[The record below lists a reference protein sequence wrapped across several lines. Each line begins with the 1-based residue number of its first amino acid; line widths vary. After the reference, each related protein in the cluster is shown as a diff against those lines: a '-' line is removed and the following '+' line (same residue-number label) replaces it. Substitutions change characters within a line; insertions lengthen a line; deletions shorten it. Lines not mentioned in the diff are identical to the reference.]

1 MNNVRYRLGNNLATR
16 LEELEKILN
25 EPLPYNDYCYPISD
39 GDAFF
44 RRSVQYEN
52 AIAGDSDVK
61 LAECLWENLANSE
74 VFEIEGLITQ
84 KTHFIQVFFKMKSM
98 KIYLARVKRS
108 ASSTDISILRAL
120 SIWFTMSAKI
130 QNYLMTKHFMITNCV
145 LILLTRRIKSC

>member
-1 MNNVRYRLGNNLATR
+1 MSNVRYRLGNNLATR

-39 GDAFF
+39 GEAFF
-44 RRSVQYEN
+44 RRSVQYEH

-74 VFEIEGLITQ
+74 VFEIEGLITK

-120 SIWFTMSAKI
+120 SIWFIMSAKI

>member
-1 MNNVRYRLGNNLATR
+1 MSNVRYRLGNNLATR

-44 RRSVQYEN
+44 RRSVQYEH

-74 VFEIEGLITQ
+74 VFEIEGLITK
-84 KTHFIQVFFKMKSM
+84 KTHFIQVF
-98 KIYLARVKRS
+98 
-108 ASSTDISILRAL
+108 
-120 SIWFTMSAKI
+120 
-130 QNYLMTKHFMITNCV
+130 
-145 LILLTRRIKSC
+145 

>member
-1 MNNVRYRLGNNLATR
+1 MYCPMRNWENDHWEDFITLSIKKYKTILDFMSNVRYRLGNNLATR

-44 RRSVQYEN
+44 RRSVQYEH

-74 VFEIEGLITQ
+74 VFEIEGT
-84 KTHFIQVFFKMKSM
+84 F
-98 KIYLARVKRS
+98 
-108 ASSTDISILRAL
+108 
-120 SIWFTMSAKI
+120 
-130 QNYLMTKHFMITNCV
+130 
-145 LILLTRRIKSC
+145 

>member
-44 RRSVQYEN
+44 RRSVQYEH

-74 VFEIEGLITQ
+74 VFEIEGYFLTRVHILQ
-84 KTHFIQVFFKMKSM
+84 RFFKMKSM
-98 KIYLARVKRS
+98 KICLARVKRNV
-108 ASSTDISILRAL
+108 SSTDISIPRAL

-130 QNYLMTKHFMITNCV
+130 
-145 LILLTRRIKSC
+145 

>member
-1 MNNVRYRLGNNLATR
+1 MSNVRYRLGNNLATR

-44 RRSVQYEN
+44 RRSVQYEH

-74 VFEIEGLITQ
+74 VFEIEGL
-84 KTHFIQVFFKMKSM
+84 
-98 KIYLARVKRS
+98 
-108 ASSTDISILRAL
+108 L
-120 SIWFTMSAKI
+120 SEK
-130 QNYLMTKHFMITNCV
+130 
-145 LILLTRRIKSC
+145 